1 MRSKPVMQS
10 NGVVVR
16 KWSIRMLPNEQK
28 EQLDEFIHLNNEAK
42 TLLLNRPRM
51 AKSKFIKKLD
61 IYAIVMRTKLLDP
74 NRDNLKLNIDALRN
88 KLMKKQKTDEEIILE
103 MMKNIEKAS
112 R

>member
-1 MRSKPVMQS
+1 MQS

>member
-1 MRSKPVMQS
+1 MQS

-16 KWSIRMLPNEQK
+16 KWSIRMPPNEQK

-61 IYAIVMRTKLLDP
+61 IYAIVMRKKLLDP
-74 NRDNLKLNIDALRN
+74 NKDNNLKLNIDALRN
-88 KLMKKQKTDEEIILE
+88 KLMKKHKTDDEIILE